1 MSDRDSNIIVVSEEE
16 YLSVKQTLRN
26 AQKAKPEEKVEGQA
40 QPDTP
45 QPVSVLSMPRNPIL
59 RAHPALGRGVR
70 GTKPVKAWLSY
81 YQGTSGAANTAF
93 AFGWTL
99 APSLDS
105 SWASW
110 QSVFDEVRVLSA
122 ELMWNV
128 YFTTIQSA
136 SPANAPN
143 AIVVYD
149 PTTTVS
155 LASVNAGLQ
164 FDRFDL
170 MRIQLPSAT
179 PFLVSPQNVTKGGYQ
194 KFHAKVPSGP
204 TLSSSVTTNS
214 TGVWRNTSDA
224 AQYEWG
230 NFAGYASV
238 GGTSSVLRAE
248 GFVRMLCEFRV
259 RR

>member
-1 MSDRDSNIIVVSEEE
+1 LEMTNRDKLIVVTEDE
-16 YLSVKQTLRN
+16 YLSVKRASAPIEQG
-26 AQKAKPEEKVEGQA
+26 EEKSGQNA
-40 QPDTP
+40 DL
-45 QPVSVLSMPRNPIL
+45 PVSLPSMKSVL
-59 RAHPALGRGVR
+59 RAHPSLGRGVR
-70 GTKPVKAWLSY
+70 SNKPVKAWLSY

-93 AFGWTL
+93 AFGFTL
-99 APSLDS
+99 APSMDT
-105 SWASW
+105 SWTSW
-110 QSVFDEVRVLSA
+110 QATFDEVRVVHA
-122 ELMWNV
+122 ELMWNI
-128 YFTTIQSA
+128 YFTTVPSA
-136 SPANAPN
+136 VPANAPN
-143 AIVVYD
+143 AVVVYD

-164 FDRFDL
+164 FERFDL

-179 PFLVSPQNVTKGGYQ
+179 PFLVSPQNTSKGGYQ
-194 KFHAKVPSGP
+194 RFTAKVPTGT
-204 TLSSSVTTNS
+204 TLSTTVTTNS

-224 AQYEWG
+224 TVYEWG